1 MASTSDPRRFRR
13 GAANLLLAA
22 AAIVVVFMAAETALR
37 VGYHIENLGTV
48 IRFDS
53 RLGWSLI
60 PGSSVH
66 SVDDARGLD
75 YTIRVNRWGLRERD
89 FGWEKPDGVRR
100 VVFMGDSF
108 AFGVG
113 VEQDRRLSDFVGRA
127 LDGGF
132 EVINAA
138 VCGWGTDQELIQ
150 YQRTVRRLEPDV
162 VVLTVCVSND
172 VLNNMLD
179 HLYLGSTPKP
189 WFVLADSL
197 ELRNG
202 NIPPPEIAGH
212 HRLRNLLRRSHF
224 LVFVKRRLDLL
235 RDRPTGI
242 AAADPVHPGYRVA
255 DRHSHSH
262 WSVFE
267 RESDDEM
274 EQAWDVTEA
283 ILEHFAGECRRDGVD
298 LIVLAFPLEL
308 EVDDAWRSQMLE
320 RTGIDPDD
328 LDIERPFARLE
339 SCCNRLGVPF
349 LHPLESF
356 RKASRHNRLYLER
369 DVHPNARGHA
379 LAAAAVLSELRHR
392 YGIDVHVAAQDRDML
407 GPLN

>member
-1 MASTSDPRRFRR
+1 MAFRTTPRRLRL
-13 GAANLLLAA
+13 GAANLLLVVAA
-22 AAIVVVFMAAETALR
+22 LAVVFVVAEVALR
-37 VGYHIENLGTV
+37 VGYHFENLGTV

-53 RLGWSLI
+53 HLGWSLI

-75 YTIRVNRWGLRERD
+75 YTIRVNRWGMRERD
-89 FGWEKPDGVRR
+89 FEWEKADGTRR
-100 VVFMGDSF
+100 VVFIGDSF

-127 LDGGF
+127 LGDGY

-150 YQRTVRRLEPDV
+150 YQRTVRRMKPDV
-162 VVLTVCVSND
+162 VVLTVCMSND

-202 NIPPPEIAGH
+202 DIPPPEIAGH
-212 HRLRNLLRRSHF
+212 HRLRNFLRRSRF

-235 RDRPTGI
+235 RDRPAGV
-242 AAADPVHPGYRVA
+242 AAADPGHPGYRA
-255 DRHSHSH
+255 SDRHSHSH

-267 RESDDEM
+267 RPLDGEM
-274 EQAWDVTEA
+274 EASWGVTEA
-283 ILEHFAGECRRDGVD
+283 ILARLAGECRRDGAD

-308 EVDDAWRSQMLE
+308 EVDDGWRSRMLE
-320 RTGIDPDD
+320 RAGIDPGD
-328 LDIERPFARLE
+328 LDIEQPFVRLE
-339 SCCNRLGVPF
+339 SCCDRLGVPF
-349 LHPLESF
+349 LHPLQSF
-356 RKASRHNRLYLER
+356 REAARHHRLYLER
-369 DVHPNARGHA
+369 DVHPNARAHA
-379 LAAAAVLSELRHR
+379 LAAAAVLSELRDR
-392 YGIDVHVAAQDRDML
+392 YGIDVHVAAQDREML
-407 GPLN
+407 GPVN